1 MDLFWIIA
9 EERIKKAYKD
19 KEFQNLPGYGKPLP
33 ADDLA
38 SVPEDLRMAFRIMT
52 NAGYT
57 DEDSKLKHEM
67 MTIEDLI
74 RKAENPDD
82 KEELRRKLNEKM
94 LRYNSVMAKRGKK
107 TNSAVFKN
115 YEEKINKKLF

>member
-1 MDLFWIIA
+1 MDPFWLIA
-9 EERIKKAYKD
+9 EERIKKAYED
-19 KEFQNLPGYGKPLP
+19 KEFENLPGFGKPLKP
-33 ADDLA
+33 DDLA
-38 SVPEDLRMAFRIMT
+38 SVPDDLRMAFRIMK
-52 NAGYT
+52 NAGYS

>member
-38 SVPEDLRMAFRIMT
+38 SVPEDLRMAFRIMK